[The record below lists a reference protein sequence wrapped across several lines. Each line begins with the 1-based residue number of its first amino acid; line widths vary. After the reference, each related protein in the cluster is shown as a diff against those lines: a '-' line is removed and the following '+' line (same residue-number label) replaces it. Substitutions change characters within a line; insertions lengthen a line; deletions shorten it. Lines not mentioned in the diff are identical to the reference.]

1 MKWTIICPT
10 FSAIRFL
17 TLLISFS
24 LLPTAFCVA
33 QSAVPDSAAQQGTA
47 DDTRAVF
54 KKLNDYLRSSDVQFQ
69 TSYDS
74 RNTSLGASQGTA
86 RFFVARPNLLRVE
99 LSGNGFSYLIVSD
112 GTVFTIYDE
121 KKRKYAQ
128 LPAPE
133 KPIQAVNLFTGLA
146 VFEAQ
151 VLRFL
156 GAISDVANGDPSVR
170 INVGGSER
178 VQDAQCNRYSI
189 GYASDRDA
197 DKWDV
202 WLDNSGV
209 PLPCKTVLM
218 SQNNGNVQTNLYDW
232 TNGRS
237 PPDTFT
243 FNPPAGSTKVD
254 IGDLDMRPPY

>member
-1 MKWTIICPT
+1 MKWTDICSK
-10 FSAIRFL
+10 FSAIQFL
-17 TLLISFS
+17 TLLLSFS
-24 LLPTAFCVA
+24 VLPTAICVA
-33 QSAVPDSAAQQGTA
+33 QSAAPESASQQAKA

-74 RNTSLGASQGTA
+74 RNTSLGASRGTA

-99 LSGNGFSYLIVSD
+99 LSGSGFSYLIVSD

-178 VQDAQCNRYSI
+178 VQDTQCNRYSI

>member
-1 MKWTIICPT
+1 MLEIFCIQ
-10 FSAIRFL
+10 FL
-17 TLLISFS
+17 TLLLSFS
-24 LLPTAFCVA
+24 VLPTAICAA
-33 QSAVPDSAAQQGTA
+33 QSAAPESASQHAKA

-74 RNTSLGASQGTA
+74 RNTSLGASRGTA

-99 LSGNGFSYLIVSD
+99 LSGSGFSYLIVSD

-156 GAISDVANGDPSVR
+156 GAIRDVANGDPSVR

-178 VQDAQCNRYSI
+178 VQDTQCNRYSI

-232 TNGRS
+232 RNGRS

>member
-1 MKWTIICPT
+1 MKWTMDCRR
-10 FSAIRFL
+10 FLSIRFL
-17 TLLISFS
+17 TFLWPFSMFLIATSI
-24 LLPTAFCVA
+24 A
-33 QSAVPDSAAQQGTA
+33 QSAEPQSAGQQAKA

-54 KKLNDYLRSSDVQFQ
+54 KRLDDYLRSSDVQFR

-74 RNTSLGASQGTA
+74 RNTSLGPSQGAA

-99 LSGNGFSYLIVSD
+99 LSGAGFSYLIVSD
-112 GTVFTIYDE
+112 GNVFTIYDE
-121 KKRKYAQ
+121 KKRRYAQ

-156 GAISDVANGDPSVR
+156 GTVGDVANGNPSVR

-178 VQDAQCNRYSI
+178 VQNTQCNRYSI
-189 GYASDRDA
+189 GNTSDRYSE
-197 DKWDV
+197 KWEV
-202 WLDNSGV
+202 WLENNNI
-209 PLPCKTVLM
+209 PLPCKTVVT
-218 SQNNGNVQTNLYDW
+218 SEDKGSVQTNLYDW

-237 PPDTFT
+237 QPDTYT
-243 FNPPAGSTKVD
+243 FKPPAGSTKVN
-254 IGDLDMRPPY
+254 IGDLDMRPPH

>member
-1 MKWTIICPT
+1 MKWTIFCPRF
-10 FSAIRFL
+10 FSIRFL
-17 TLLISFS
+17 TLLLPFS
-24 LLPTAFCVA
+24 VFPIANCVA
-33 QSAVPDSAAQQGTA
+33 QSAMPQSAGQQAKA
-47 DDTRAVF
+47 DDTRAIF
-54 KKLNDYLRSSDVQFQ
+54 KRLNDYLRNSDLQFR

-74 RNTSLGASQGTA
+74 RNTSLGASRGA
-86 RFFVARPNLLRVE
+86 AKFFVARPNLLRVE

-112 GTVFTIYDE
+112 GKLFTIYDE
-121 KKRKYAQ
+121 NKRKYAQ

-156 GAISDVANGDPSVR
+156 GAVSDVANGEPSVR
-170 INVGGSER
+170 IDVGGSER
-178 VQDAQCNRYSI
+178 VQDTQCNRYSI
-189 GYASDRDA
+189 GYASDRDS

-202 WLDNSGV
+202 WLGKNDV
-209 PLPCKTVLM
+209 PLPCKTVLR
-218 SQNNGNVQTNLYDW
+218 SEDKGNVQTNLYDW

-237 PPDTFT
+237 QPDAFT
-243 FNPPAGSTKVD
+243 FNPPAGSTKVS